1 LEKIRMKIIPKLAL
15 AAALAAGVGGVAL
28 TTPAVAQKKAKGE
41 EAGGLKLSPEAL
53 KAAQAAQPVLQQKN
67 FAAAE
72 PLVAAVAAAAK
83 TEDDKYIA
91 AAMRY
96 ELESGKLFAAQ
107 QANPNAPIDES
118 VLAKPLDALIA
129 SPSTPAADKPRYVY
143 RRGALAYNGKQ
154 YPVALQYFQQAKQ
167 LGYNDPN
174 LPMLIVK
181 SKIEMGDV
189 AGGNAELAS
198 VIDQMNASGQK
209 APEDY
214 YKFAIGRANKAK
226 LVPET
231 LGWMRKWI
239 AAYPT
244 AQNWRNALV
253 IYGLQP
259 GSLATLD
266 KNQRLDLFRL
276 MRVSKSLA
284 DQNDYMEY
292 AQYAT
297 DKGLPAEAAT
307 VLKEGMA
314 TGKIP
319 AGNATAKAM
328 LSAAEAKTRQEGSL
342 ASTEARAKAAGDG
355 KIAALTA
362 EAYYGQGNYAKA
374 VELYRLALQKGG
386 IDANEVNTRLGIAL
400 AAQGDKAGAKTAFDA
415 VQGAPRAD
423 LAGFWKTWLET
434 QA

>member
-1 LEKIRMKIIPKLAL
+1 MKIIPKLAL
-15 AAALAAGVGGVAL
+15 AAVLATGVGGVAL
-28 TTPAVAQKKAKGE
+28 TAPAVAQKKGKE
-41 EAGGLKLSPEAL
+41 QEAGGLKLSPEAL

-67 FAAAE
+67 YAAAD
-72 PLVAAVAAAAK
+72 PLVAAVEAAAK

-107 QANPNAPIDES
+107 QANPNAPIDEAP
-118 VLAKPLDALIA
+118 LAKPLDVLIA
-129 SPSTPAADKPRYVY
+129 SPSTPVTEKPRYVY

-154 YPVALQYFQQAKQ
+154 YPIALKYFEQAQQ

-174 LPMLIVK
+174 LPLLIVK
-181 SKIEMGDV
+181 AKMETGDV
-189 AGGNAELAS
+189 AGANAALATT
-198 VIDQMNASGQK
+198 IDQMNASGQK

-214 YKFAIGRANKAK
+214 YKYAIGRANKSK
-226 LVPET
+226 MVPET
-231 LGWMRKWI
+231 LTWMRKWI
-239 AAYPT
+239 VAYPT
-244 AQNWRNALV
+244 PQNWRNALV

-266 KNQRLDLFRL
+266 KNQKLDLFRL
-276 MRVSKSLA
+276 MRASKSLA

-297 DKGLPAEAAT
+297 DKGLPAEAEA

-328 LSAAEAKTRQEGSL
+328 LTAAAAKSRQEGSL
-342 ASTEARAKAAGDG
+342 APTEARAKSSGDG
-355 KIAALTA
+355 KLAALTA

-374 VELYRLALQKGG
+374 AELYRTALQKGG
-386 IDANEVNTRLGIAL
+386 VDAGEVNTRLGIAL
-400 AAQGDKAGAKTAFDA
+400 AAQGDKAGATAAFDA
-415 VQGAPRAD
+415 VKGAPRAD
-423 LAGFWKTWLET
+423 LAGFWKAWLST

>member
-1 LEKIRMKIIPKLAL
+1 MKIIPKLAL
-15 AAALAAGVGGVAL
+15 AAALATGIGGVAV
-28 TTPAVAQKKAKGE
+28 TAPAVAQKKGKAE

-67 FAAAE
+67 YAAAD
-72 PLVAAVAAAAK
+72 PLVSAVEAAAK

-107 QANPNAPIDES
+107 QANPNAPIDEA
-118 VLAKPLDALIA
+118 VLAKPLDALIN

-154 YPVALQYFQQAKQ
+154 YPIALQYFTQAKQ

-174 LPMLIVK
+174 LPLLIVK
-181 SKIEMGDV
+181 AKMETGDV
-189 AGGNAELAS
+189 AGANAELATT
-198 VIDQMNASGQK
+198 IDQMNASGQK

-214 YKFAIGRANKAK
+214 YKYAIGRANQRKM
-226 LVPET
+226 VPET
-231 LGWMRKWI
+231 LSWMRKWI

-297 DKGLPAEAAT
+297 DKGLPAEAET
-307 VLKEGMA
+307 VLKEGIA

-319 AGNATAKAM
+319 AGNATAKQM
-328 LSAAEAKTRQEGSL
+328 LTAAAAKNRQEGSL
-342 ASTEARAKAAGDG
+342 APTEARAKSAGDG
-355 KIAALTA
+355 KLAALTG

-374 VELYRLALQKGG
+374 AELYRVALQKGG
-386 IDANEVNTRLGIAL
+386 VDASEVNTRLGIAL
-400 AAQGDKAGAKTAFDA
+400 TAQGDKAGAKAAFDA
-415 VQGAPRAD
+415 VQGSPRAE
-423 LAGFWKTWLET
+423 LAGFWKTWLEA

>member
-1 LEKIRMKIIPKLAL
+1 MKIIPKLAL

>member
-1 LEKIRMKIIPKLAL
+1 MKIIPKLAL
-15 AAALAAGVGGVAL
+15 AAVLATSVSGVAL
-28 TTPAVAQKKAKGE
+28 TVPAAAQKKKE

-67 FAAAE
+67 YAAAE
-72 PLVAAVAAAAK
+72 PLVAAVETAAK

-91 AAMRY
+91 AALRY

-107 QANPNAPIDES
+107 QANPNAPVDEAA
-118 VLAKPLDALIA
+118 LAKPLDALIA
-129 SPSTPAADKPRYVY
+129 SPSTPAADKPRYLF

-154 YPVALQYFQQAKQ
+154 YPIALQYFNQAKQ

-181 SKIEMGDV
+181 AKMDSGDV
-189 AGGNAELAS
+189 AGANAELAS
-198 VIDQMNASGQK
+198 AIDQMTASGQK

-214 YKFAIGRANKAK
+214 YKYAIGRANKAK
-226 LVPET
+226 MVPET
-231 LGWMRKWI
+231 LSWMRKWI
-239 AAYPT
+239 IAYPT
-244 AQNWRNALV
+244 AQNWRNSLV

-276 MRVSKSLA
+276 MRATKSLA

-297 DKGLPAEAAT
+297 DKGLPAEAET
-307 VLKEGMA
+307 VLKEGIA
-314 TGKIP
+314 SGKIP

-328 LSAAEAKTRQEGSL
+328 LAAAAAKSRQEGSL
-342 ASTEARAKAAGDG
+342 APTEARAKSAADG
-355 KIAALTA
+355 KLAALTA

-374 VELYRLALQKGG
+374 AELYRAALQKGG
-386 IDANEVNTRLGIAL
+386 VDANEVNTRLGIAL
-400 AAQGDKAGAKTAFDA
+400 AAQGDKAGAKAAFDA
-415 VQGAPRAD
+415 VQGQPRAD
-423 LAGFWKTWLET
+423 LAGFWKTYLDA

>member
-1 LEKIRMKIIPKLAL
+1 MKILPKLAL
-15 AAALAAGVGGVAL
+15 AAALATGMGSVVL
-28 TTPAVAQKKAKGE
+28 TAPVSAQKKKE

-67 FAAAE
+67 YAAAE
-72 PLVAAVAAAAK
+72 PLIAAVEAAAK

-91 AAMRY
+91 AALRY

-107 QANPNAPIDES
+107 QANPNAPIDEA
-118 VLAKPLDALIA
+118 LAKPLDALIA

-143 RRGALAYNGKQ
+143 RRGALAFNGKQ
-154 YPVALQYFQQAKQ
+154 YPIALKYFEQAKQ

-181 SKIEMGDV
+181 TKMEMGDV
-189 AGGNAELAS
+189 AGANADLAAA
-198 VIDQMNASGQK
+198 IDQMNASGQK

-214 YKFAIGRANKAK
+214 YKYAIGRANKAK
-226 LVPET
+226 MVPET
-231 LGWMRKWI
+231 LGWMRKWVS
-239 AAYPT
+239 AYPT
-244 AQNWRNALV
+244 AQNWRNVLV
-253 IYGLQP
+253 IYGLQQ

-266 KNQRLDLFRL
+266 KNQKLDLFRL
-276 MRVSKSLA
+276 MRASKSLA

-319 AGNATAKAM
+319 SGNATAKAM
-328 LSAAEAKTRQEGSL
+328 LAAAEAKNKQEGSL
-342 ASTEARAKAAGDG
+342 APTEARAKSAGDG
-355 KIAALTA
+355 KLAALTG

-374 VELYRLALQKGG
+374 AELYRLALQKGG
-386 IDANEVNTRLGIAL
+386 VDANEVNTRLGIAL
-400 AAQGDKAGAKTAFDA
+400 AAQGDKAGAKAAFDA
-415 VQGAPRAD
+415 VQGSPRAE
-423 LAGFWKTWLET
+423 LAGFWKTYLDT

>member
-1 LEKIRMKIIPKLAL
+1 MKILPKLAL
-15 AAALAAGVGGVAL
+15 AAALATGMGSVVL
-28 TTPAVAQKKAKGE
+28 TAPLSAQKKKE
-41 EAGGLKLSPEAL
+41 EAAGGLKLSPEAL

-67 FAAAE
+67 YAAAE
-72 PLVAAVAAAAK
+72 PLVAAVETAAK

-107 QANPNAPIDES
+107 QANPNAPIDEA
-118 VLAKPLDALIA
+118 VLAKPLDALIN

-143 RRGALAYNGKQ
+143 RRGALAFNGKQ
-154 YPVALQYFQQAKQ
+154 YPIALQYFQQAKQ

-181 SKIEMGDV
+181 SKFETGDV

-226 LVPET
+226 QVPET
-231 LGWMRKWI
+231 LSWMRKWL

-244 AQNWRNALV
+244 PQNWRTALV
-253 IYGLQP
+253 IYGLQQ

-266 KNQRLDLFRL
+266 KNQKLDLFRL
-276 MRVSKSLA
+276 MRASKSLA

-328 LSAAEAKTRQEGSL
+328 LTAAETKNRQEGSL
-342 ASTEARAKAAGDG
+342 APTEARAKSAADG
-355 KIAALTA
+355 KLAALTA

-374 VELYRLALQKGG
+374 AELYRLALQKGG
-386 IDANEVNTRLGIAL
+386 VDANEVNTRLGIAL
-400 AAQGDKAGAKTAFDA
+400 AASGDKAGSKAAFDA
-415 VQGAPRAD
+415 VKGAPRAD
-423 LAGFWKTWLET
+423 LASFWNTWLST

>member
-1 LEKIRMKIIPKLAL
+1 MKIIPKLAL
-15 AAALAAGVGGVAL
+15 AAVLATSVSGVAL
-28 TTPAVAQKKAKGE
+28 AVPAAAEKKKE

-67 FAAAE
+67 YAAAD
-72 PLVAAVAAAAK
+72 PLVSAVEAAAK

-91 AAMRY
+91 AALRY

-107 QANPNAPIDES
+107 QANPNAPVDES
-118 VLAKPLDALIA
+118 SLAKPLDVLIA
-129 SPSTPAADKPRYVY
+129 SPSTPAADKPRYVF

-154 YPVALQYFQQAKQ
+154 YPIALQYFQQAKQ
-167 LGYNDPN
+167 LGYQDPN
-174 LPMLIVK
+174 LQMLIVK
-181 SKIEMGDV
+181 AKMDSGDV
-189 AGGNAELAS
+189 AGANTELAS
-198 VIDQMNASGQK
+198 AIDQMNASGQK

-214 YKFAIGRANKAK
+214 YKYAIGRANKAK
-226 LVPET
+226 MVPET
-231 LGWMRKWI
+231 LAWMRKWI
-239 AAYPT
+239 VAYPT

-276 MRVSKSLA
+276 MRATKSLA

-297 DKGLPAEAAT
+297 DKGLPAEAEK
-307 VLKEGMA
+307 VLNEGMA
-314 TGKIP
+314 SGKIP

-328 LSAAEAKTRQEGSL
+328 LAAATAKSRQEGSL
-342 ASTEARAKAAGDG
+342 APTEARAKSAADG
-355 KIAALTA
+355 KLAALTA

-374 VELYRLALQKGG
+374 AELYRTALQKGG
-386 IDANEVNTRLGIAL
+386 VDANEVNTRLGIAL
-400 AAQGDKAGAKTAFDA
+400 AAQGDKAGAKAAFDA
-415 VQGAPRAD
+415 VQGQPRAD
-423 LAGFWKTWLET
+423 LAGFWKTYLDA
-434 QA
+434 QV

>member
-1 LEKIRMKIIPKLAL
+1 MKIIPKLAL
-15 AAALAAGVGGVAL
+15 AAVLATSVSGVVL
-28 TTPAVAQKKAKGE
+28 TVPAVAQKKKGE

-53 KAAQAAQPVLQQKN
+53 KAAQAAQPVMQQKN
-67 FAAAE
+67 YAAAE
-72 PLVAAVAAAAK
+72 PLVAAVEAAAK

-91 AAMRY
+91 AALRY
-96 ELESGKLFAAQ
+96 ELESGKLYAAQ
-107 QANPNAPIDES
+107 QANPNAPIDEA

-154 YPVALQYFQQAKQ
+154 YPIALQYFQQAKQ

-181 SKIEMGDV
+181 AKFETGDV

-226 LVPET
+226 QVPET
-231 LGWMRKWI
+231 LSWMRKWI

-244 AQNWRNALV
+244 PQNWRNALV

-266 KNQRLDLFRL
+266 KNQKLDLFRL
-276 MRVSKSLA
+276 MRASKSLA

-328 LSAAEAKTRQEGSL
+328 LTAAEAKNRQEGSL
-342 ASTEARAKAAGDG
+342 APTEARAKSAGDG
-355 KIAALTA
+355 KLAALTA

-374 VELYRLALQKGG
+374 VELYRTALQKGG
-386 IDANEVNTRLGIAL
+386 VDANEVNTRLGIAL
-400 AAQGDKAGAKTAFDA
+400 AAQGDKAGATAAFDA
-415 VQGAPRAD
+415 VKGTPRAD
-423 LAGFWKTWLET
+423 LAAFWKTWLGV

>member
-1 LEKIRMKIIPKLAL
+1 MPYD
-15 AAALAAGVGGVAL
+15 
-28 TTPAVAQKKAKGE
+28 
-41 EAGGLKLSPEAL
+41 
-53 KAAQAAQPVLQQKN
+53 
-67 FAAAE
+67 F
-72 PLVAAVAAAAK
+72 
-83 TEDDKYIA
+83 
-91 AAMRY
+91 
-96 ELESGKLFAAQ
+96 ESGKLLAAQ
-107 QANPNAPIDES
+107 QANPNAPIDEAP
-118 VLAKPLDALIA
+118 LAKPLDVLIA
-129 SPSTPAADKPRYVY
+129 SPSTPVTDKPRYVY

-154 YPVALQYFQQAKQ
+154 YPIALQYFQQAKQ

-189 AGGNAELAS
+189 AGGNAELSS

-226 LVPET
+226 MVPET

-244 AQNWRNALV
+244 PQNWRNALV
-253 IYGLQP
+253 IYGLQQ

-266 KNQRLDLFRL
+266 KNQKLDLFRL
-276 MRVSKSLA
+276 MRASKSLA

-297 DKGLPAEAAT
+297 DKGLPAEAAA

-328 LSAAEAKTRQEGSL
+328 LTAAETKNRQEGSL
-342 ASTEARAKAAGDG
+342 APTEARAKSAADG
-355 KIAALTA
+355 KLAALTA
-362 EAYYGQGNYAKA
+362 EAYYGQGNNAKA
-374 VELYRLALQKGG
+374 AELYRLALQKGG
-386 IDANEVNTRLGIAL
+386 VDANEVNTRLGIAL
-400 AAQGDKAGAKTAFDA
+400 AASGDKAGAKAAFDT
-415 VQGAPRAD
+415 VKGAPRAD
-423 LAGFWKTWLET
+423 LASFWNTWLST